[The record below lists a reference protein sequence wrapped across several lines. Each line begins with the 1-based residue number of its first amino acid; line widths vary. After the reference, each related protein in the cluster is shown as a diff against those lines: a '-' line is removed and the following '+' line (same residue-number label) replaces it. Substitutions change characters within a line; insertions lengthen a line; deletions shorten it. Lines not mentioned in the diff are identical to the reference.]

1 MKYTLLII
9 SFLLVSSVS
18 FASFSV
24 FSKPGANCSIPG
36 YLTSTTSSTA
46 DNCDNIF
53 LISKTKEEKQI
64 EFIESNIEIIGFSV
78 KDEKHNQEEK
88 VFKLARLACEYINC
102 EQPQKK
108 DVLVFDG
115 YVGGGYGVPTEGMKE
130 AVKLMATR
138 EGILLDPVYS
148 GKGFD
153 GLMDLVSK
161 KYFKDTDKLLFIHTG
176 GAASLHA
183 YEWAF

>member
-18 FASFSV
+18 FAASFSV

-64 EFIESNIEIIGFSV
+64 EFIESNIEIIAEEMSQGKGLFLADYARILGCSERSVVDFST
-78 KDEKHNQEEK
+78 
-88 VFKLARLACEYINC
+88 IT
-102 EQPQKK
+102 QKQTK
-108 DVLVFDG
+108 NIF
-115 YVGGGYGVPTEGMKE
+115 MKRDD
-130 AVKLMATR
+130 AKS
-138 EGILLDPVYS
+138 ILLRTQKIINDNS
-148 GKGFD
+148 A
-153 GLMDLVSK
+153 LSQ
-161 KYFKDTDKLLFIHTG
+161 
-176 GAASLHA
+176 SCSS
-183 YEWAF
+183 

>member
-18 FASFSV
+18 LASFSV

-64 EFIESNIEIIGFSV
+64 EFIESNIEIIAEEMSQGKGLFLADYARVLGCSERSVVDFST
-78 KDEKHNQEEK
+78 
-88 VFKLARLACEYINC
+88 IT
-102 EQPQKK
+102 QKQTK
-108 DVLVFDG
+108 NIF
-115 YVGGGYGVPTEGMKE
+115 MKRDD
-130 AVKLMATR
+130 AKS
-138 EGILLDPVYS
+138 ILLRTQKIINDNS
-148 GKGFD
+148 A
-153 GLMDLVSK
+153 LSQ
-161 KYFKDTDKLLFIHTG
+161 
-176 GAASLHA
+176 SCSS
-183 YEWAF
+183 

>member
-1 MKYTLLII
+1 MKVTLLII

-64 EFIESNIEIIGFSV
+64 EFIESNIEIIAEEMSQGKGLFLADYARVLGCSEHSVVDFST
-78 KDEKHNQEEK
+78 
-88 VFKLARLACEYINC
+88 IT
-102 EQPQKK
+102 QKQTK
-108 DVLVFDG
+108 NIFLKRDDA
-115 YVGGGYGVPTEGMKE
+115 KS
-130 AVKLMATR
+130 
-138 EGILLDPVYS
+138 ILLRTQKIINDNS
-148 GKGFD
+148 A
-153 GLMDLVSK
+153 LSQ
-161 KYFKDTDKLLFIHTG
+161 
-176 GAASLHA
+176 SCSS
-183 YEWAF
+183 

>member
-64 EFIESNIEIIGFSV
+64 EFIESNIEIIAEEMSQGKGLFLADYARVLGCSERSVVDFST
-78 KDEKHNQEEK
+78 
-88 VFKLARLACEYINC
+88 IT
-102 EQPQKK
+102 QKQTK
-108 DVLVFDG
+108 NIF
-115 YVGGGYGVPTEGMKE
+115 MKRDD
-130 AVKLMATR
+130 AKS
-138 EGILLDPVYS
+138 ILLRTQKIINDNS
-148 GKGFD
+148 A
-153 GLMDLVSK
+153 LSQ
-161 KYFKDTDKLLFIHTG
+161 
-176 GAASLHA
+176 SCSS
-183 YEWAF
+183 

>member
-18 FASFSV
+18 LASFSV

-64 EFIESNIEIIGFSV
+64 EFIESNIEIIAEEMSQGKGLFLADYARVLGCSEHSVVDFST
-78 KDEKHNQEEK
+78 
-88 VFKLARLACEYINC
+88 IT
-102 EQPQKK
+102 QKQTK
-108 DVLVFDG
+108 NIF
-115 YVGGGYGVPTEGMKE
+115 MKRDD
-130 AVKLMATR
+130 AKS
-138 EGILLDPVYS
+138 ILLRTQKIINDNS
-148 GKGFD
+148 A
-153 GLMDLVSK
+153 LSQ
-161 KYFKDTDKLLFIHTG
+161 
-176 GAASLHA
+176 SCSS
-183 YEWAF
+183 

>member
-18 FASFSV
+18 CAASFSV

-64 EFIESNIEIIGFSV
+64 EFIESNIEIIAEEMSQGKGLFLADYARVLGCSERSVVDFST
-78 KDEKHNQEEK
+78 
-88 VFKLARLACEYINC
+88 IT
-102 EQPQKK
+102 QKQTK
-108 DVLVFDG
+108 NIF
-115 YVGGGYGVPTEGMKE
+115 MKRDD
-130 AVKLMATR
+130 AKS
-138 EGILLDPVYS
+138 ILLRTQKIINDNS
-148 GKGFD
+148 A
-153 GLMDLVSK
+153 LSQ
-161 KYFKDTDKLLFIHTG
+161 
-176 GAASLHA
+176 SCSS
-183 YEWAF
+183 

>member
-18 FASFSV
+18 FAQTFSV

-64 EFIESNIEIIGFSV
+64 EFIESNIEIIAEEMSQGKGLFLADYARVLGCSERSVIDFS
-78 KDEKHNQEEK
+78 
-88 VFKLARLACEYINC
+88 AIT
-102 EQPQKK
+102 QKQTK
-108 DVLVFDG
+108 NIF
-115 YVGGGYGVPTEGMKE
+115 MKRDD
-130 AVKLMATR
+130 AKS
-138 EGILLDPVYS
+138 ILLRTQKIINDNS
-148 GKGFD
+148 A
-153 GLMDLVSK
+153 LSQ
-161 KYFKDTDKLLFIHTG
+161 
-176 GAASLHA
+176 SCSS
-183 YEWAF
+183 